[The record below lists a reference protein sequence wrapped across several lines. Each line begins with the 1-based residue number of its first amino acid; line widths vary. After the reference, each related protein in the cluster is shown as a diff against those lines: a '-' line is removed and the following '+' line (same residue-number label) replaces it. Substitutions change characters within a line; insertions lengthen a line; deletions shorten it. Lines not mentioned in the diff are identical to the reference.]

1 MISVY
6 SVCSAVLFF
15 NLAIVLVYF
24 LLKKTEFV
32 VDYTV
37 SALLLI
43 TVLATARLFLPVDM
57 DNALVLRSKYVLPTV
72 QSFLTLPVFHL
83 PISVGGALLAVWL
96 TGTLIYLGRDI
107 FIYARAK
114 RAERE
119 FIYVTDEKVQKEAG
133 LLGIK
138 CAVRI
143 SPDVAAPYSAR
154 IFRPTIYLP
163 DWNFSEDELCAIL
176 RHEQQHVRS
185 LDAVKKLIFL
195 MIEAVFW
202 WNPVAHVFR
211 REFDQLVEINCDY
224 KLMAGKEPQERID
237 YANTLLS
244 VMKRAAGER
253 ENLPCSSA
261 FSNNA
266 GRVMQRFELVLNDR
280 PPKAKRARAG
290 LNFVFAAAFLLSF
303 FVIIQPCYEPPAADI
318 EGVHIITED
327 NSFILHEDGKY
338 YLYYDNRYLTELR
351 EKDLRADN
359 MKDLPIIEA
368 DANETD

>member
-72 QSFLTLPVFHL
+72 QSFLALPVFHL

-96 TGTLIYLGRDI
+96 IGTLAYIIYDLHI
-107 FIYARAK
+107 AILAK
-114 RAERE
+114 RAERKLT
-119 FIYVTDEKVQKEAG
+119 YVMDERVLKQAK

-138 CAVRI
+138 CAVKI
-143 SPDVAAPYSAR
+143 SPDIAGPYSAW
-154 IFRPTIYLP
+154 IFKPTIYLP
-163 DWNFSEDELCAIL
+163 DWNFSDDELCTIL

-185 LDAVKKLIFL
+185 LDGVKKLVFL

-202 WNPVAHVFR
+202 WNPVAHVFH
-211 REFDQLVEINCDY
+211 REFDQLLEINCDY
-224 KLMAGKEPQERID
+224 RLMAGKELQERID
-237 YANTLLS
+237 YADALLS

-303 FVIIQPCYEPPAADI
+303 FVIIQPYYEPPAADI
-318 EGVHIITED
+318 EGVKVITED
-327 NSFILHEDGKY
+327 NSFILHENGKY

-351 EKDLRADN
+351 IKDLRADN